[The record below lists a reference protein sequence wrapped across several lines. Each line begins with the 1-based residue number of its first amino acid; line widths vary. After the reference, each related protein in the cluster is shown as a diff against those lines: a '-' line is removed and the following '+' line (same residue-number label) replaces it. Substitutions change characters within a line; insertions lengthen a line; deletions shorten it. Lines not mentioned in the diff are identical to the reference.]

1 MNNRIHHILHSLLIQ
16 YIYSIVGI
24 NSKRMLT
31 NQTTGAIPLI
41 LHCPVHSP
49 KMITGNERRTVV
61 ARLIAIAE
69 GGYDG
74 FIISY
79 HIISHLISFPW

>member
-1 MNNRIHHILHSLLIQ
+1 
-16 YIYSIVGI
+16 
-24 NSKRMLT
+24 MLT

-41 LHCPVHSP
+41 IHCPVHSP

-69 GGYDG
+69 GVMMGL
-74 FIISY
+74 SY
-79 HIISHLISFPW
+79 HII